1 MARMKFLCDADRC
14 IECNACVTAC
24 KNEHEVPWGINRRRV
39 VTLNDGKPGERSIS
53 MACMHCTDA
62 PCAAVC
68 PVNCF
73 YTTADAVVLH
83 SKDLCIGCGYCFY
96 ACPFGAPQYPK
107 VGNFGS
113 RGKMDKCTYCAGGPE
128 ADGSKAE
135 YEKYGANR
143 LAEGKLPLCAEMCS
157 TKSLLAGDGDVI
169 AQIYK
174 ERVSRARLRLRRLGL
189 ADGLSRNDRD
199 VTQREEQQWQ
209 NAAFTHDPHR
219 SPARW
224 RLRFGRGGGAG
235 SAQQPNSVNPTASAV
250 KEQQLLNQLNTI
262 KGLGTIPDTKSYV
275 LEHPAGRD
283 WREFRNG
290 HAAMDRRH
298 RHPRHDRRARDLLS
312 VARPDEDPVRLVR
325 ARPSCA
331 SMCFERFVH
340 WLTAT
345 SLHRA
350 RHHRSQHHLRAQAAA
365 AADGPETFST
375 WSEWAKY
382 SHNYLSFA
390 FTIGVVLM
398 FLMWVGEQS
407 SRPRPTSNG

>member
-39 VTLNDGKPGERSIS
+39 VTINDGKPGERSIS

-113 RGKMDKCTYCAGGPE
+113 RGKMDKCTFCAGGPE
-128 ADGSKAE
+128 ADGSKEE

-157 TKSLLAGDGDVI
+157 TKSLLAGDGEII

-174 ERVSRARLRLRRLGL
+174 ERVVTIN
-189 ADGLSRNDRD
+189 DGKPGERSVSMACMHCTDAPCQA
-199 VTQREEQQWQ
+199 VCPV
-209 NAAFTHDPHR
+209 NAIYTTD
-219 SPARW
+219 
-224 RLRFGRGGGAG
+224 
-235 SAQQPNSVNPTASAV
+235 
-250 KEQQLLNQLNTI
+250 
-262 KGLGTIPDTKSYV
+262 D
-275 LEHPAGRD
+275 
-283 WREFRNG
+283 
-290 HAAMDRRH
+290 
-298 RHPRHDRRARDLLS
+298 
-312 VARPDEDPVRLVR
+312 
-325 ARPSCA
+325 
-331 SMCFERFVH
+331 
-340 WLTAT
+340 
-345 SLHRA
+345 
-350 RHHRSQHHLRAQAAA
+350 
-365 AADGPETFST
+365 
-375 WSEWAKY
+375 
-382 SHNYLSFA
+382 
-390 FTIGVVLM
+390 GVVLHSKDLCIGCGYCFYACPFGAPQYPKIGNFGSRGKM
-398 FLMWVGEQS
+398 DKCTFCAGGPEADGSKEEYEKYGANRLAEGKLPLCAEMCSTKSLLAGDGEIIAQIYKERVMKRGYGS
-407 SRPRPTSNG
+407 GAWGWKTAYRETIES

>member
-39 VTLNDGKPGERSIS
+39 VTLNDGKPGERSVS

-113 RGKMDKCTYCAGGPE
+113 RGKMDKCTFCAGGPE
-128 ADGSKAE
+128 ADGSKEE

-174 ERVSRARLRLRRLGL
+174 ERVSQARLRLRRLGL
-189 ADGLSRNDRD
+189 ADRLSRERSRPDCAAARGQVRAAEFERIRIAGRD
-199 VTQREEQQWQ
+199 GMAKFFAHMRLIAGALALVFVVAL
-209 NAAFTHDPHR
+209 AA
-219 SPARW
+219 PA
-224 RLRFGRGGGAG
+224 A
-235 SAQQPNSVNPTASAV
+235 AQQPSSVNPNASAV
-250 KEQQLLNQLNTI
+250 KEQQLLAAAQ
-262 KGLGTIPDTKSYV
+262 GRSRAAAPFPDTKSYV
-275 LEHPAGRD
+275 IEHPAGRD
-283 WREFRNG
+283 WRAFPQG

-298 RHPRHDRRARDLLS
+298 RHPRRAGGAGHLLS
-312 VARPDEDPVRLVR
+312 VARHGAASR
-325 ARPSCA
+325 AAARAAPSCA
-331 SMCFERFVH
+331 S
-340 WLTAT
+340 TA
-345 SLHRA
+345 
-350 RHHRSQHHLRAQAAA
+350 
-365 AADGPETFST
+365 
-375 WSEWAKY
+375 
-382 SHNYLSFA
+382 
-390 FTIGVVLM
+390 
-398 FLMWVGEQS
+398 S
-407 SRPRPTSNG
+407 SASCTG